1 MTLRIAQLYE
11 SYNRCLKHA
20 LESNLKGDHDME
32 MMWDDNARELLRQI
46 AQLEEANHQLKA
58 IKNDRDVIKR
68 VIEYYETV

>member
-20 LESNLKGDHDME
+20 MEANLRGDHDME

-68 VIEYYETV
+68 VIEYYEKV